1 MPVAAVVGP
10 RPTVA
15 VRMGMWVVL
24 VGCCGWGAG
33 RGRVVVLVLVV
44 VRGTPGGARE
54 EACSGPETGAFV
66 RLRAMMPVTTSL
78 MKVSRPVESRSTHGP
93 GLAGPEGRPSS

>member
-15 VRMGMWVVL
+15 VRMGM
-24 VGCCGWGAG
+24 
-33 RGRVVVLVLVV
+33 LVV
-44 VRGTPGGARE
+44 VIGCCDGSGTGSGRVDDVDVVMGTAGGASE